1 MQVIERPEEDEEGIV
16 SPDPFKC
23 RGYALCI
30 SEICTAVAQV
40 YHSKDNLCWGAEY
53 SLMEPHVTSVCQT
66 PSVFTHSDTRK
77 HTDLPWER
85 RTNIQAK
92 NN

>member
-1 MQVIERPEEDEEGIV
+1 MQVIERPEEDEGGIV
-16 SPDPFKC
+16 SPDPFD
-23 RGYALCI
+23 YALCI

-77 HTDLPWER
+77 HADLPLER